1 MLQFLA
7 SNTLNTPKITR
18 NKQVLYGIKGEGGHH
33 FATGMTDEPPLQCQ
47 MPNLSPQHWLD
58 KSTRPKAHVS

>member
-7 SNTLNTPKITR
+7 SNTLNTPKITS
-18 NKQVLYGIKGEGGHH
+18 NKQVLHGIKGEGGHH
-33 FATGMTDEPPLQCQ
+33 FAIDMTDEPALHDQ